1 MQVRSK
7 PVLIGVI
14 VALSL
19 WPAGVAAASDKKARG
34 SGPGEEVTAVTLKAQ
49 PDLVAIGNPVTL
61 SGAIDPPA
69 EAEEVTILDAEGK
82 EVATVLTDPDGKF
95 ETSFAPAKNRVL
107 HAEWQLVSSEEVKV
121 RVKPEVHVRLE
132 DVSVF
137 GKAKVSGWVR
147 PAAPGGR
154 VHLSFRRHGNVVA
167 KKTVKLN
174 EGRRFR
180 TKFRVPNTGTFRAK
194 AVLSHAE
201 LAPAAEWTGTRTT
214 EEFRSLSQGSS
225 GSLVKSLEKRLIQLG
240 YYLPSANESF
250 DEKTS
255 DALLAFHKVQRMS
268 RVGSVSSATWNSLVS
283 PKKPKARYGGKG
295 RHFEVDQTRQVVFV
309 VQRGKVKWILHTST
323 GANGATHDGTF
334 TVFRK
339 LAGYSPGRLYYPSYW
354 DGGRAF
360 HGWPEVPTYPASH
373 GCSRIPMWSAT
384 WMYSLTEIGDTVYVY
399 H

>member
-19 WPAGVAAASDKKARG
+19 WPAGFAAASDKKARG

-49 PDLVAIGNPVTL
+49 PEQVAIGDSVTL
-61 SGAIDPPA
+61 SGTIDPPA
-69 EAEEVTILDAEGK
+69 EAEEVTIFDAEGK
-82 EVATVLTDPDGKF
+82 EVATVLTDPDGHF
-95 ETSFAPAKNRVL
+95 ETSFAPAKNRIL

-137 GKAKVSGWVR
+137 GRAKVSGWVR

-180 TKFRVPNTGTFRAK
+180 TKFRVPNTGTFRSK
-194 AVLSHAE
+194 AVLSHAA

-255 DALLAFHKVQRMS
+255 DALLVFHKVQRMS
-268 RVGSVSSATWNSLVS
+268 RVGSVSSGTWNKLVS
-283 PKKPKARYGGKG
+283 PNRPKARHGGKG
-295 RHFEVDQTRQVVFV
+295 RHFEIDQTRQVVFV
-309 VQRGKVKWILHTST
+309 VQNGKVKWILHTST

-373 GCSRIPMWSAT
+373 GCARIPMWSAT

>member
-1 MQVRSK
+1 MQVRSR
-7 PVLIGVI
+7 PVSIGVI
-14 VALSL
+14 VALAL
-19 WPAGVAAASDKKARG
+19 WPAGIAAASDKKAKG
-34 SGPGEEVTAVTLKAQ
+34 SGPGEEVTTVTLEAE
-49 PDLVAIGNPVTL
+49 PSLVAIGDEVTL
-61 SGAIDPPA
+61 TGAIDPPA
-69 EAEEVTILDAEGK
+69 EGEEVAILDADGK
-82 EVATVLTDPDGKF
+82 EVATVLTDPAGEY

-107 HAEWQLVSSEEVKV
+107 HAEWGLVTSEEVKV

-137 GKAKVSGWVR
+137 GKAKVRGWVR

-154 VHLSFRRHGNVVA
+154 VYVSFRRHGNVISR
-167 KKTVKLN
+167 KTVKLN

-180 TKFRVPNTGTFRAK
+180 ATFRVPNTGTFRSK
-194 AVLSHAE
+194 AVLTHDE
-201 LAPAAEWTGTRTT
+201 LAPAAGWTATRTT
-214 EEFRSLSQGSS
+214 EEFRNLSQGSS

-240 YYLPSANESF
+240 YYLPSANQAF

-268 RVGSVSSATWNSLVS
+268 RVGSVSSGTWSRLVS
-283 PKKPKARYGGKG
+283 PKRPKARYGGKG
-295 RHFEVDQTRQVVFV
+295 RHFEIDQTRQVVFV
-309 VQRGKVKWILHTST
+309 VQNGKVKWILHTST

-334 TVFRK
+334 HVFRK

-384 WMYSLTEIGDTVYVY
+384 WMYSQTEIGDTVYVY